1 MDDEKINMQPK
12 TTSRKNMIVNYET
25 MPSRED
31 IAVVEAMLV
40 PDKEEKKQE
49 VTQEQIDN
57 AIVYSND
64 VTSIDFMMPEDE
76 REILE
81 KNLNQYEDIK
91 KMKKVLSIAKQNKRI
106 SEDIKSLELI
116 SKTGD
121 LSNKILDAMTDSKSI
136 EMLLESFKKKAEKGE
151 SAKAY
156 KELATA
162 AKIMLDAREEMT
174 KRLNSE
180 KSGKSIKIALKFE
193 NNNGDEYD
201 IGAEL

>member
-121 LSNKILDAMTDSKSI
+121 LSNKILNAMTDSKSI

-162 AKIMLDAREEMT
+162 AKIMLDAREEMI

-180 KSGKSIKIALKFE
+180 KSGKSIKIALKFQ